1 MKRCLTPA
9 AKLCSQLADWSTGN
23 ATIAAPIVLSTRI
36 FSCWRALPLKS
47 CNCVAI
53 NKFSDSLNF
62 GHRTIA
68 FTRMWHC
75 GMEHQ
80 MRNLR
85 TFGHPRLSG
94 KAGAWCGQKAL
105 EYPAIGQRT
114 HATWGNAPTMRAVL
128 PRIAGKFDART
139 AAPELNSDAGTE

>member
-36 FSCWRALPLKS
+36 SAAGALCRLSPD
-47 CNCVAI
+47 CVAI

-68 FTRMWHC
+68 FTRMRHC

-114 HATWGNAPTMRAVL
+114 HATWGNAPTMPAVL

-139 AAPELNSDAGTE
+139 AAPEVNSDAGTE